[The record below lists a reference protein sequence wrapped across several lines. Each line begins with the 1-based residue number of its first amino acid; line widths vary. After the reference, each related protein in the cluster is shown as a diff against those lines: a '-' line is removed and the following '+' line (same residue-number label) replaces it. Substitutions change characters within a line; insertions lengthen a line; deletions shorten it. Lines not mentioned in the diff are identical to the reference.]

1 MSAVPT
7 EVQPPVAATY
17 KQPLV
22 DCRRQFPLVPLTE
35 RTRPY
40 VVGSRFQKL
49 FPLTARVLF
58 HPLAVVIATFVLTT
72 IAMSF
77 SVHYAAS
84 VVLLGLIALAVGS
97 ERRFLDALLLTPNLL
112 AARSALMG
120 GVIGCAYMASG
131 TVDGDSSALL
141 AVQASMI
148 YWLVVSAAT
157 NWLCLR
163 DVPGIRMPWSNG
175 RFTAECLRPLALV
188 ALALLSLELVRQVVG
203 VITGAIDRGIYGDEA
218 ARQAFGVWTYF
229 SIFPRLTSTCMFLAP
244 VIWRV
249 GRGPM
254 QIIGSSLVVL
264 LLVIGLSTGSRGLL
278 LTPIL
283 YLAVGIY
290 FFLPLRRVPLEM
302 IAGASVAILAPLVL
316 VMATYRSSQEFR
328 QTPGWDVAERVR
340 GFARAAT
347 QPGDTFDE
355 QTEAQRKRFQFGVQ
369 MLGISDRLV
378 YQMTPSE
385 IPHVGFENFDRI
397 AYVWIPKFFMRDKP
411 YLQDG
416 NDIVVG
422 YTRMFFKRSAA
433 TISLLADLFRRFGI
447 FGVLFCAPLAALITA
462 LFTRWVFRT
471 MLLRDAVLGIVLL
484 QLLLSAFHYEL
495 WGTVL
500 GSSFEWLYA
509 IPKHLVLVYL
519 LVAGARIATGSHAK
533 RGLLSYPESA

>member
-1 MSAVPT
+1 
-7 EVQPPVAATY
+7 
-17 KQPLV
+17 
-22 DCRRQFPLVPLTE
+22 
-35 RTRPY
+35 
-40 VVGSRFQKL
+40 
-49 FPLTARVLF
+49 
-58 HPLAVVIATFVLTT
+58 
-72 IAMSF
+72 
-77 SVHYAAS
+77 
-84 VVLLGLIALAVGS
+84 
-97 ERRFLDALLLTPNLL
+97 
-112 AARSALMG
+112 
-120 GVIGCAYMASG
+120 VIGCAYMASG

-175 RFTAECLRPLALV
+175 RFTAECLRPLSLV

-203 VITGAIDRGIYGDEA
+203 VITGGLDRGMYGDEA
-218 ARQAFGVWTYF
+218 ARQVFGVWTYF
-229 SIFPRLTSTCMFLAP
+229 NIFPRLTSTCMFLAP

-254 QIIGSSLVVL
+254 QIIGLLLVVL

-283 YLAVGIY
+283 YLAVGTY

-347 QPGDTFDE
+347 QPGDTFDK
-355 QTEAQRKRFQFGVQ
+355 QTESQRKRFQFGVQ

-397 AYVWIPKFFMRDKP
+397 AYVWIPKFIMRDKP

-422 YTRMFFKRSAA
+422 YTGVFFKRSAA
-433 TISLLADLFRRFGI
+433 TISLSADLYRRFSMPGLLI
-447 FGVLFCAPLAALITA
+447 GVPLAALLSGLLA
-462 LFTRWVFRT
+462 RWVFLW
-471 MLLRDAVLGIVLL
+471 MLRRDAITGILLL
-484 QLLLSAFHYEL
+484 QLLSSTFQYDL
-495 WGTVL
+495 WATVL

-509 IPKHLVLVYL
+509 LPKHLLLIIVLVTF
-519 LVAGARIATGSHAK
+519 ARIVTGVRTR
-533 RGLLSYPESA
+533 RGLLSYCEGS

>member
-1 MSAVPT
+1 MSVVPT
-7 EVQPPVAATY
+7 ELLPRVGPAYEQAPIGRGLQPRLASAITPPRSPA
-17 KQPLV
+17 L
-22 DCRRQFPLVPLTE
+22 
-35 RTRPY
+35 
-40 VVGSRFQKL
+40 GSRFQKL

-58 HPLAVVIATFVLTT
+58 QPSAVVIATLVLAP
-72 IAMSF
+72 IALSF
-77 SVHYAAS
+77 SSHYAVAI
-84 VVLLGLIALAVGS
+84 VLLGLIAVSVGS
-97 ERRFLDALLLTPNLL
+97 DRRFLDALLLTPNLL

-131 TVDGDSSALL
+131 MVEGESSALL

-148 YWLVVSAAT
+148 YWLVVSAAA
-157 NWLCLR
+157 NRLCLV
-163 DVPGIRMPWSNG
+163 DVPGIRMPWANP
-175 RFTAECLRPLALV
+175 RFNAECLRPLALV
-188 ALALLSLELVRQVVG
+188 ALALLSLEFVRQVVG
-203 VITGAIDRGIYGDEA
+203 VITGGLDRGMHGDEA
-218 ARQAFGVWTYF
+218 ARQAFGAWTYF
-229 SIFPRLTSTCMFLAP
+229 NIFPRLTSTCMFLAP

-254 QIIGSSLVVL
+254 QILGLSLVVL
-264 LLVIGLSTGSRGLL
+264 LFVIGLSTGSRGLV
-278 LTPIL
+278 LTPFL
-283 YLAVGIY
+283 YLTVGIY

-302 IAGASVAILAPLVL
+302 IAGASVAALAPLVL
-316 VMATYRSSQEFR
+316 VMATYRSSEEFR

-355 QTEAQRKRFQFGVQ
+355 QTESQRKRFQFGAQ

-397 AYVWIPKFFMRDKP
+397 AYVWIPKFIMRDKP

-422 YTRMFFKRSAA
+422 YTGVFYKRSAA
-433 TISLLADLFRRFGI
+433 TISLMADLFRRFGI
-447 FGVLFCAPLAALITA
+447 FGTLFGAPLAALITA

-500 GSSFEWLYA
+500 SSSFDWLYA

-519 LVAGARIATGSHAK
+519 LVASARIATGSHAK
-533 RGLLSYPESA
+533 SGLLSYPESA